1 VLDDKYFLRGNGQFD
16 LFTSEDVLCSDPEFN
31 TSHDML
37 ASEVI
42 VYDLLTEFYKTELVQ
57 LKKQDGNCPDVISN
71 KKSIQS
77 QIKWTASKTDLIELI
92 YSLKLSG
99 AIDHGNGQLKQ
110 IIESMASLFDIEL
123 GNYYKTY

>member
-1 VLDDKYFLRGNGQFD
+1 MLDDKYFLRGNGQFD